1 MKTINEKQ
9 LNIILEN
16 HKHWLNKDCA
26 DWENMKANLSGL
38 DMRGADFRGSNLSC
52 VDLSYADIRFAKLN
66 GVDLHN
72 AYLRGADLYGADL
85 YGADLHG
92 ADLHDADIRCVD
104 LNCANLICA
113 DISCANMDSTNL
125 CGANLCGADLRYTN
139 LYSANLRYANLNG
152 IKIRDAN
159 LNNADISG
167 AHSVPYIS
175 MICPEEGAFIGWKKA
190 RITDKSVIVKLNI
203 PASAKRSSAT
213 SRKCRCNKAKVLE
226 IYNLDGTVAEERKCY
241 STFDKNFI
249 YEVGKMVKV
258 NNFDDDRWNE
268 CSQGI
273 HFFINRQEAINYLS
287 R

>member
-1 MKTINEKQ
+1 MKTIDEEQ
-9 LNIILEN
+9 LNTILEN

-38 DMRGADFRGSNLSC
+38 DMRGVDFRGSNLSC

-72 AYLRGADLYGADL
+72 AYLRGANLYCADL

-92 ADLHDADIRCVD
+92 VDLSYADIRCAD

-113 DISCANMDSTNL
+113 DIHCANMDSTNL
-125 CGANLCGADLRYTN
+125 SGANLCGADLRYTN
-139 LYSANLRYANLNG
+139 LYSADLRYANLNG
-152 IKIRDAN
+152 IKIRFAN

-167 AHSVPYIS
+167 AHNVPYIS
-175 MICPEEGAFIGWKKA
+175 MVCPEEGAFIGWKKA
-190 RITDKSVIVKLNI
+190 RIADKSVIIKLNI

-258 NNFDDDRWNE
+258 NNFDDNRWNE
-268 CSQGI
+268 CSHGI
-273 HFFINRQEAINYLS
+273 HFFINRQEAINYMQ

>member
-1 MKTINEKQ
+1 MNTIDEEQ

-26 DWENMKANLSGL
+26 DWENMQVNLSGFDL
-38 DMRGADFRGSNLSC
+38 RGADFRGSNLSYAN
-52 VDLSYADIRFAKLN
+52 LSYADVRFAKFTN
-66 GVDLHN
+66 VDLHCAN
-72 AYLRGADLYGADL
+72 LHGANLYCADLSGADI
-85 YGADLHG
+85 HG
-92 ADLHDADIRCVD
+92 ADLNGTDIRYADFYCANLLYADIRC
-104 LNCANLICA
+104 ANI
-113 DISCANMDSTNL
+113 DSTNL
-125 CGANLCGADLRYTN
+125 RGANLHNADLSCAN
-139 LYSANLRYANLNG
+139 LYNADMRDANLDG

-159 LNNADISG
+159 LYNADISG
-167 AHSVPYIS
+167 AHNVPYIS
-175 MICPEEGAFIGWKKA
+175 MVCPEEGAFIGWKKA
-190 RITDKSVIVKLNI
+190 RIADKLVIVKLSI

-268 CSQGI
+268 CSHGI
-273 HFFINRQEAINYLS
+273 HFFINRQEAINYMS